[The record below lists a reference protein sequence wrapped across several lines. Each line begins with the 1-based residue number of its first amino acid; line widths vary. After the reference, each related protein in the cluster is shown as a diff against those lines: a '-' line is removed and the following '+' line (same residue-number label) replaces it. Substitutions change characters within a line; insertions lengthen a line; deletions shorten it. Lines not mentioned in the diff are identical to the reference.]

1 MLKRRLFLLFFLVL
15 LTILCVSQGRIMFEE
30 NHHKK
35 FSPEALIKEMPGFAP
50 EKTVSLW
57 INYYDT
63 ETPLKLFGDL
73 MEITEAV
80 DGDLVLHV
88 ATILEDETIYGQ
100 TYIHS
105 NEKELLPPFFYSD
118 LACDW
123 SRTATRAYVWP
134 PEDEQGTILRMTDL
148 SASELDGEKVKQ
160 LYSPMSMAR
169 ERFAGRPES
178 DFPSIRGYLV
188 TERRQ
193 EALRLL
199 RLYEQNEYPYF
210 GGIHPYDEF
219 NETMKLFAE
228 SETGPAYTIIYLFA
242 AALFAIIVAS
252 YSLDVVEMSKEI
264 GIRKMLGQSTS
275 AIAFK
280 LFLPFNGWMALT
292 LLVTTLATLLVTV
305 TYWNA
310 LFLEFLKLL
319 LLFIAAVLLMVAL
332 SFGIAVIYIKRV
344 RPVISTKKTRSLTLF
359 SNISLVLKMILVL
372 LIAAQLFDLFPP
384 LNSLYNA
391 SRAER
396 RYARNQIAF
405 HVEDAT
411 LPFEDEA
418 KRMSKSSEIKN
429 YFKKH
434 QHEWGALTSNYVARG
449 AIEIKGVDEKGELMT
464 TEVQLGCAQIS
475 YQVTLMNKI
484 LDADGERI
492 QFDAPPETT
501 VLLVPEGAKLE
512 DASTFMLDELTR
524 GKKTIPIKRNQKILL
539 PTGEVAYDSI
549 LILVSSA
556 HAKAYANYVPD
567 TVENRESIRKVMDAG
582 GYPPDWYELRSEP
595 MIQAKELDLQAV
607 RRPAVIM
614 AYLLVSFAFLS
625 YQNAAVYFLDK
636 NKWLNLAYLHG
647 TPFLRRYRFLWL
659 RVLIPYVTALL
670 AVTLFP
676 DFFRQ
681 IMNLSYE
688 GYTFDFMEVKLA
700 CNSSL
705 ALFTGLL
712 GLDVLI
718 HILFTRCIQKR
729 MTTMLKGEK

>member
-63 ETPLKLFGDL
+63 ETPLKLFDDL

-80 DGDLVLHV
+80 EGDLVLQV
-88 ATILEDETIYGQ
+88 TTILEDETIYGQ

-118 LACDW
+118 PACDW

-178 DFPSIRGYLV
+178 DFPSIRGHLV

-219 NETMKLFAE
+219 NETMQLFAE

-319 LLFIAAVLLMVAL
+319 LLF
-332 SFGIAVIYIKRV
+332 RN
-344 RPVISTKKTRSLTLF
+344 SLF
-359 SNISLVLKMILVL
+359 Y
-372 LIAAQLFDLFPP
+372 LFDSIHAVCRVK
-384 LNSLYNA
+384 NTDDHQDQDEIIVKA
-391 SRAER
+391 S
-396 RYARNQIAF
+396 
-405 HVEDAT
+405 
-411 LPFEDEA
+411 
-418 KRMSKSSEIKN
+418 
-429 YFKKH
+429 
-434 QHEWGALTSNYVARG
+434 
-449 AIEIKGVDEKGELMT
+449 
-464 TEVQLGCAQIS
+464 
-475 YQVTLMNKI
+475 NK
-484 LDADGERI
+484 
-492 QFDAPPETT
+492 
-501 VLLVPEGAKLE
+501 
-512 DASTFMLDELTR
+512 
-524 GKKTIPIKRNQKILL
+524 
-539 PTGEVAYDSI
+539 
-549 LILVSSA
+549 
-556 HAKAYANYVPD
+556 
-567 TVENRESIRKVMDAG
+567 
-582 GYPPDWYELRSEP
+582 
-595 MIQAKELDLQAV
+595 
-607 RRPAVIM
+607 
-614 AYLLVSFAFLS
+614 
-625 YQNAAVYFLDK
+625 
-636 NKWLNLAYLHG
+636 
-647 TPFLRRYRFLWL
+647 
-659 RVLIPYVTALL
+659 
-670 AVTLFP
+670 
-676 DFFRQ
+676 
-681 IMNLSYE
+681 
-688 GYTFDFMEVKLA
+688 
-700 CNSSL
+700 
-705 ALFTGLL
+705 
-712 GLDVLI
+712 
-718 HILFTRCIQKR
+718 
-729 MTTMLKGEK
+729 